1 MSFVEGLQSG
11 RDALVRDSESLRQQR
26 EEALR
31 LALNLQA
38 QKRQE
43 KLAAANRDEDI
54 QREMETR
61 RGDIDRAM
69 GIRGEDRAREQE
81 WRGEDIARNLGI
93 RDEDRARE
101 QEWRGED
108 IDRALNIRAEDRTER
123 IDERTMDRDERA
135 FQQAQENEFRV
146 GSAIREAKRFGME
159 EKRDARA
166 DAARIAVARKLAAD
180 HAGPRPV
187 ARFAPAPQPEEL
199 EAMQAWEQRR
209 DRAAAEIYA
218 ALGLNASPERAQ
230 EVAYPQE
237 TRAARLDEKRAAMKD
252 AATIEAEA
260 AARARGGL
268 QARQTGG
275 LGASVSEAE
284 AAARARGTLRGE
296 TEFESGAPATPRTAA
311 PATPREAMIEKLRRL
326 AAGDTPAAA
335 EARILLANEG
345 IR

>member
-11 RDALVRDSESLRQQR
+11 RDSRFRDTETERQRR

-43 KLAAANRDEDI
+43 RLAAANRQEDI
-54 QREMETR
+54 QREMVTR

-101 QEWRGED
+101 ADWRGED
-108 IDRALNIRAEDRTER
+108 IGRAMGIRAEDRTER
-123 IDERTMDRDERA
+123 MDERAMDRDERA

-146 GSAIREAKRFGME
+146 GSAIRESKRLALDE
-159 EKRDARA
+159 ARDARA
-166 DAARIAVARKLAAD
+166 NADRMAVARKLATD
-180 HAGPRPV
+180 HAGPRPE
-187 ARFAPAPQPEEL
+187 AGFAPAPQPAEL
-199 EAMQAWEQRR
+199 EAMQAWEQKR

-218 ALGLNASPERAQ
+218 ALGLKEGSERAQ

-237 TRAARLDEKRAAMKD
+237 TMEARLAEKRAAMKD

-260 AARARGGL
+260 AART
-268 QARQTGG
+268 TGR
-275 LGASVSEAE
+275 LNAE
-284 AAARARGTLRGE
+284 QQVVIESAIKAARAGDKMAQDNLSRRGI
-296 TEFESGAPATPRTAA
+296 SW
-311 PATPREAMIEKLRRL
+311 K
-326 AAGDTPAAA
+326 
-335 EARILLANEG
+335 
-345 IR
+345 